1 MVSPKGKETK
11 DMKQSPTRTRYYET
25 ALIREDGKRNVLYV
39 GKSYNDAKWAA
50 YFPGESHRIIITQC
64 LVKHS
69 MNRNELGKT
78 VSESVCYDSATDI
91 IEQLIATTGER
102 YWVRKNARAN

>member
-1 MVSPKGKETK
+1 
-11 DMKQSPTRTRYYET
+11 MKQSPTRTRYYET

-50 YFPGESHRIIITQC
+50 YFPGEDCHIIITQW
-64 LVKHS
+64 LIKHS
-69 MNRNELGKT
+69 ADLSKVE
-78 VSESVCYDSATDI
+78 VPVAESVCYDSATDI